1 MEEMYFSV
9 VVPTYNEEKRIE
21 NTLREIYKYFA
32 KRGKNFEV
40 IVIDDGSSDDTVRLL
55 QDLKKKFK
63 NLKIL
68 KQGKNYGKG
77 WAVKRGVL
85 AAKGKYILTKDAD
98 LSTPMTET
106 DKLLKELETG
116 ADLAISC
123 RIHPDG
129 TDMRFS
135 QPLIRRIVG
144 KIFSKLVNIFVINGI
159 KDTQAGTKMYKAN
172 AAKKLFRKQKI
183 KRIAF
188 DVEIL
193 YLAKR
198 AGMGIAQI
206 PVMWSTDGKSRL
218 RFFKEL
224 RVLWDIF
231 TIKLNHK

>member
-1 MEEMYFSV
+1 MEFSIII
-9 VVPTYNEEKRIE
+9 PTFNEEKRIE
-21 NTLREIYKYFA
+21 DTVREIYKYFA
-32 KRGKNFEV
+32 KRGKDFEI
-40 IVIDDGSSDDTVRLL
+40 IVVDDGSSDGTVGFLVN
-55 QDLKKKFK
+55 LKKEFK

-68 KQGKNYGKG
+68 VQGKNYGKG

-85 AAKGKYILTKDAD
+85 ASKGKYILTKDAD
-98 LSTPMTET
+98 LSTPMAET
-106 DKLLKELETG
+106 DKLLKELEAG

-129 TDMRFS
+129 TDMRFN

-144 KIFSKLVNIFVINGI
+144 KIFSKLVNLFVLKGI
-159 KDTQAGTKMYKAN
+159 SDTQAGTKMYKFE
-172 AAKKLFRKQKI
+172 AAKKLFPEQKI

-198 AGMGIAQI
+198 TGMNIAVV

>member
-1 MEEMYFSV
+1 MEFSIV
-9 VVPTYNEEKRIE
+9 IPTFNEEKRIE
-21 NTLREIYKYFA
+21 NTVRQIYKYFTK
-32 KRGKNFEV
+32 KRKNFEV
-40 IVIDDGSSDDTVRLL
+40 IVIDDGSSDGTVRLL
-55 QDLKKKFK
+55 QDLKKKLK

-68 KQGKNYGKG
+68 KQGKNYGKD

-85 AAKGKYILTKDAD
+85 VAKGKYILTKDAD
-98 LSTPMTET
+98 LSTPMVET
-106 DKLLKELETG
+106 DKLLKELEVG

-129 TDMRFS
+129 KDMRFS

-144 KIFSKLVNIFVINGI
+144 KIFSKLVNVFVINGI
-159 KDTQAGTKMYKAN
+159 RDTQAGTKMYKADV
-172 AAKKLFRKQKI
+172 AKKLFRKQTI

-198 AGMGIAQI
+198 AGMNIAVV
-206 PVMWSTDGKSRL
+206 PVMWSTDGKSRM

-224 RVLWDIF
+224 MVLWDIF
-231 TIKLNHK
+231 TIKFNHR